1 MTRDSIAIVLTIF
14 AHCVPTLSDD
24 SSNVLPTVG
33 SPEHVRAARAARAAR
48 LIGIAALI
56 APYRQLCPVS
66 LVYIGL

>member
-1 MTRDSIAIVLTIF
+1 MTRDSITIVLTIF
-14 AHCVPTLSDD
+14 PHCVPTLSDD

-33 SPEHVRAARAARAAR
+33 SPEHGRAARAAR